1 MSELSLSWGSD
12 ELQILVIDSDDWPC
26 SSTCVW
32 VLNKFSICGRDI
44 FYNWDRKRGGRTF
57 SIKKEEEDLLP
68 VLVVGFLPSVGLPVL
83 KE

>member
-32 VLNKFSICGRDI
+32 VLNRFSICERDI
-44 FYNWDRKRGGRTF
+44 FYNWDRKREGRIF
-57 SIKKEEEDLLP
+57 SIKKKDLLL
-68 VLVVGFLPSVGLPVL
+68 VLIVGFLPSVGLPAL